1 MIFDERDLEEDS
13 NLGEEKEN
21 IIPSKNQMSFD
32 DFFGAKSQ
40 QTIANKDEK
49 KLKKEDKI
57 NKNNKVIEQKQQSLQ
72 NLSKSSGAK
81 KTSKKLNENLL
92 DKLQKAEL
100 EAIKEEQERKE
111 NESEK
116 RIGENEKNINSGF
129 GGGNNGGFSNQ
140 DPIEMDGEGNYIKSV
155 KTVMNEAMMPYSEY
169 VILDRALPRV
179 EDGLKPVQ
187 RRILYSMYE
196 LGLTPDKP
204 FKKSAKIVGDVIA
217 NYHPHGDTSVYNA
230 MVKLAQDFNMRE
242 RLVMGHGNFGS
253 VDGDPPAAY
262 RYTEAKLNSASL
274 ELLRDLDKETVKWSY
289 NFDDSKF
296 EPDMLP
302 SRFPNILVNGT
313 MGIAVGIATNF
324 ACHNLAESI
333 DACIAYIDNPNIS
346 VDELMKV
353 LKGPD
358 FPTGAII
365 VGTDEIKKAYETGK
379 GKITIRAKIDIENAK
394 NDKINLIISEF
405 PYGVNKAM
413 CIQKIDELA
422 QNNKDTLSC
431 ITDIRDESD
440 RNGTRAVITLKKD
453 CDPQKIINYLYK
465 YSDLQITFGINMVAI
480 ADGKPKLLNLLDILR
495 YYTKYQKEIIFKRS
509 TFELNQAKEREHIL
523 SGLIIAIENIDEIVK
538 IIKKSASTVIAKQE
552 LRRRYDLSE
561 RQAQAILDMRLSR
574 LTNLEVE
581 KLKEEIDALLKLINK
596 LTKIVNSDKLQYN
609 LVKEEMLEIKKR
621 FNDKRRTKIVNE
633 SGIITDDDIIKVVK
647 PMYVLTTEKQAI
659 KKIPEKTF
667 AKSAKILT
675 DNSTL
680 NEIHNNILLTSSDK
694 NILIFTNIGNV
705 YKLAVD
711 KIIEARFKDRGVFL
725 KDLIVG
731 FNPDEKV
738 VKIFEEN
745 DKLFKSTLIFF
756 TKTGLVKLTK
766 GDEYQISK
774 SISQS
779 MKLKDDEIINIEIFD
794 KNKNLMFVSSLGMG
808 LYCKN
813 DDIPQTSKTSGG
825 VKGISL
831 NDGDECL
838 FASQIENEKLLLIT
852 NKGYSKK
859 VELSNFELLAK
870 NRKGVKVYS
879 LGKGESTG
887 TNIVFAG
894 LISNDYDL
902 FVTDT
907 KNKNFVVDS
916 SNIQISNRTNKGS
929 IILKDRKL
937 IDLKSVYKIIVE

>member
-1 MIFDERDLEEDS
+1 MIFDERDLEDENQNQEDEKLTPLENQMTFEDMLKS
-13 NLGEEKEN
+13 SSESVKEKSSSGRKTKILNEHLIEKISDNDDEEEKP
-21 IIPSKNQMSFD
+21 IK
-32 DFFGAKSQ
+32 KS
-40 QTIANKDEK
+40 
-49 KLKKEDKI
+49 
-57 NKNNKVIEQKQQSLQ
+57 
-72 NLSKSSGAK
+72 
-81 KTSKKLNENLL
+81 KTSSKPKKSKDIPLEDLESISNFDNENSVN
-92 DKLQKAEL
+92 ENS
-100 EAIKEEQERKE
+100 EETKID
-111 NESEK
+111 NETS
-116 RIGENEKNINSGF
+116 NYNSGYTSGN
-129 GGGNNGGFSNQ
+129 GGGNYSDGN
-140 DPIEMDGEGNYIKSV
+140 IEMDGEGNYIKSV

-242 RLVMGHGNFGS
+242 PLVMGHGNFGS

-262 RYTEAKLNSASL
+262 RYTEAKLNFAAL
-274 ELLRDLDKETVKWSY
+274 ELLRDLEKETVKWSY
-289 NFDDSKF
+289 NFDDTKF

-333 DACIAYIDNPNIS
+333 DACVSYIDNPNIS

-358 FPTGAII
+358 FPTGGII
-365 VGTDEIKKAYETGK
+365 VGLDEVKKAYETGK
-379 GKITIRAKIDIENAK
+379 GKIIIRAKIDIENAK

-405 PYGVNKAM
+405 PYGVNKAL

-422 QNNKDTLSC
+422 QNHKDTLSC

-480 ADGKPKLLNLLDILR
+480 AGGKPKLLNLKDILG
-495 YYTKYQKEIIFKRS
+495 YYTRFQKDVIFKRS
-509 TFELNQAKEREHIL
+509 NFELNQAKEREHIL
-523 SGLIIAIENIDEIVK
+523 KGLIIAIENIDEIVK
-538 IIKKSASTVIAKQE
+538 IIKKSASTVVAKQE
-552 LRRRYDLSE
+552 LRKRYDLSE

-581 KLKEEIDALLKLINK
+581 KLREEIEQLQKLINK
-596 LTKIVNSDKLQYN
+596 LTKICASEKLQYN
-609 LVKEEMLEIKKR
+609 LVKEEMLDIKKR
-621 FNDKRRTKIVNE
+621 FNDKRKTKIINE
-633 SGIITDDDIIKVVK
+633 SGEISEDDIIKVVK

-659 KKIPEKTF
+659 KKIPEKTYL
-667 AKSAKILT
+667 KSAKIL
-675 DNSTL
+675 SESSSL
-680 NEIHNNILLTSSDK
+680 NEIHNNIILTETGK
-694 NILIFTNIGNV
+694 NVLIFTNLGNM
-705 YKLAVD
+705 YKLNVD
-711 KIIEARFKDRGVFL
+711 KILEARFKDRGVFL

-745 DKLFKSTLIFF
+745 DKFFKETLIFF
-756 TKTGLVKLTK
+756 TKNGLVKLTK
-766 GDEYQISK
+766 ADEFDIAK
-774 SISQS
+774 SVTSAI
-779 MKLKDDEIINIEIFD
+779 KLKDDEVLNIEIFD
-794 KNKNLMFVSSLGMG
+794 KKKNLMFVSKLGLG
-808 LYCKN
+808 LYAKN
-813 DDIPQTSKTSGG
+813 DEIPTTSKTSGG
-825 VKGISL
+825 VKGMNL
-831 NDGDECL
+831 NEGDYCILACQVED
-838 FASQIENEKLLLIT
+838 EKVLCVT
-852 NKGYSKK
+852 DKGYSKK
-859 VELSNFELLAK
+859 IELNCFELLSK

-879 LGKGESTG
+879 LQKGDSTG
-887 TNIVFAG
+887 QEIVFAG
-894 LISNDYDL
+894 LIKRDLDL
-902 FVTDT
+902 FVTDS
-907 KNKNFVVDS
+907 KNKNYIIDS
-916 SNIQISNRTNKGS
+916 STIQTTNRTNKGG
-929 IILKDRKL
+929 IILSGRKL
-937 IDLKSVYKIIVE
+937 CDIKSVYKIVLE